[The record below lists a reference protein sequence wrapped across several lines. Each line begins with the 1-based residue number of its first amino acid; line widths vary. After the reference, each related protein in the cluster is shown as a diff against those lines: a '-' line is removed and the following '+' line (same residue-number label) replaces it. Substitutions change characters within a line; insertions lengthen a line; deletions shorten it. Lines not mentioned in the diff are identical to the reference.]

1 MKKLTDEQ
9 ARAYIA
15 GEIFDP
21 SEYERQHILM
31 LAKSA
36 KSAKTALAETSP
48 EFHGNLK
55 KTVAR
60 YIENHRNTI
69 HTAELGELVR
79 VYNEIMEA

>member
-1 MKKLTDEQ
+1 MEKLTDEQ

-36 KSAKTALAETSP
+36 ETALAETST
-48 EFHGNLK
+48 EFHGNLR

>member
-36 KSAKTALAETSP
+36 GTALAETSP

-69 HTAELGELVR
+69 HTAELDELVR

>member
-1 MKKLTDEQ
+1 MAKLTYEQ

-21 SEYERQHILM
+21 SEYERRHILM
-31 LAKSA
+31 LAKSTE
-36 KSAKTALAETSP
+36 TALAETSP
-48 EFHGNLK
+48 EFHGNLR